1 MITSQKLILGE
12 TVNVSYDE
20 EAAVKRRK
28 RLSQILPAWFL
39 LLAIPAFIAGCGDD
53 IKPGTAPPGTLT
65 VVKATSTT
73 VALETRP
80 IIYEATGTV
89 FSPSAATL
97 SAKTMGTITDIRVRE
112 GDHVAAGDLLLSI
125 DDRLSAAQLNQA
137 KAGLAEARQGM
148 RAAESGMQAAK
159 AGLNL
164 AEATY
169 QRFTFL
175 KESDAVSRQE
185 FDEVEAGYQQA
196 RAAFDQAES
205 MYEGAKKRVAQAE
218 AAVAAAE
225 TARGDTTLAAPFD
238 GIVTA
243 RLAEPGDLAS
253 PGTPLIRMEPRQGH
267 EVRIMVTETH
277 IASITIGMPV
287 SVTIPSL
294 QNRLV
299 RGTVLS
305 VDPTTDAASRSVQ
318 VKIRLPETPEIRS
331 GMFARA
337 GISVGAE
344 QALMAPDSAIVRH
357 GQLTGVFLIDEN
369 HIARFRLVR
378 IGRAIGDQVEILSGL
393 TDGDRIISRPDHMI
407 VDGVKVEAL

>member
-1 MITSQKLILGE
+1 MKC
-12 TVNVSYDE
+12 
-20 EAAVKRRK
+20 RK
-28 RLSQILPAWFL
+28 RLSRMLPSWILCFAVSAL
-39 LLAIPAFIAGCGDD
+39 VAGCGDE
-53 IKPGTAPPGTLT
+53 IKPGTTPPGTPT
-65 VVKATSTT
+65 IVKADVIM
-73 VALETRP
+73 VAVETRP
-80 IIYEATGTV
+80 IIYKATGTV

-97 SAKTMGTITDIRVRE
+97 SAKTMGAIKEIRVRE
-112 GDHVAAGDLLLSI
+112 GDHVIAGDLLLSI

-148 RAAESGMQAAK
+148 RAAESGMEAAK
-159 AGLNL
+159 AGLIL

-196 RAAFDQAES
+196 RAAFQQAES
-205 MYEGAKKRVAQAE
+205 MYQGAKKRVAQAE

-225 TARGDTTLAAPFD
+225 TGRGDTILTAPFD
-238 GIVTA
+238 GIITA
-243 RLAEPGDLAS
+243 RLAEPGDLAA
-253 PGTPLIRMEPRQGH
+253 PGTPLIRMEPHQGH
-267 EVRIMVTETH
+267 EVRVMVPETH
-277 IASITIGMPV
+277 IAALTIGMPV

-294 QNRLV
+294 QNRLI

-318 VKIRLPETPEIRS
+318 VKIRLPESAGIRS
-331 GMFARA
+331 GMFAR
-337 GISVGAE
+337 VGLSIGSE
-344 QALMAPDSAIVRH
+344 QTLAAPASAIVRH
-357 GQLTGVFLIDEN
+357 GQLTGVFLINEN

-378 IGRAIGDQVEILSGL
+378 IGRAMGDQVEILSGL
-393 TDGDRIISRPDHMI
+393 TDGDRIIARPDHTI